1 MMEGM
6 EREKGEGVLERRKE
20 GRRGGREGGRK
31 TWQEYGIWKALE
43 KMKE

>member
-1 MMEGM
+1 M

-20 GRRGGREGGRK
+20 GRRRGREGGRK